1 MRLKDKVTIITGAA
15 HGIGKAYARR
25 FAEEGAHVVIADID
39 GAGGEATAN
48 AILDAGGSAWARTT
62 DVRSLPDLQGLMQE
76 TVNKFGRIDV
86 LLNNAA
92 IYVTQKLWK
101 GPVEDLDLA
110 EWDRVIEVN
119 LTGVFLCSKAAIPI
133 MKQQRSGKIINI
145 ASGTFFS
152 GSGNMPHYTTA
163 KGGVVALTRVMARQ
177 LGEYGINVNCMTPGS
192 TMSEENRFRGS
203 AQTARRQHGQA
214 RLSAHRNPRR
224 HRRHRALSRQFG
236 QRFCHRTTFSR
247 RRRRRHALTSAWRH
261 EVTIA
266 RSARRLVGIS
276 RDTIDMAAGVT
287 KDYVEGR

>member
-1 MRLKDKVTIITGAA
+1 MRLQNKVTVITGAA

-39 GAGGEATAN
+39 SGGGQTAAKALMEAGF
-48 AILDAGGSAWARTT
+48 SAWARAT
-62 DVRSLPDLQGLMQE
+62 DVRNYLNVEGLMRE
-76 TVNKFGRIDV
+76 TADRFGRIDV

-119 LTGVFLCSKAAIPI
+119 LKGVFLCCKAAIPI

-152 GSGNMPHYTTA
+152 GSGNMPHYTSA

-177 LGEYGINVNCMTPGS
+177 LGEWGINVNCMTPGS
-192 TMSEENRFRGS
+192 TMSEDSVTEEVLKRRESSIDKRAFRRVETPADIVG
-203 AQTARRQHGQA
+203 TALFLASSDSDFVTGQ
-214 RLSAHRNPRR
+214 LM
-224 HRRHRALSRQFG
+224 
-236 QRFCHRTTFSR
+236 
-247 RRRRRHALTSAWRH
+247 
-261 EVTIA
+261 V
-266 RSARRLVGIS
+266 
-276 RDTIDMAAGVT
+276 
-287 KDYVEGR
+287 VEGGGIMH

>member
-1 MRLKDKVTIITGAA
+1 MRLKDKVAIITGAA
-15 HGIGKAYARR
+15 HGIGKAYAKR

-39 GAGGEATAN
+39 GAGGEATAK
-48 AILDAGGSAWARTT
+48 AILDTGGSAWARRS
-62 DVRSLPDLQGLMQE
+62 DVRSLDDLKALMQE
-76 TVNKFGRIDV
+76 TVNKYGHIDI

-101 GPVEDLDLA
+101 GPVEELDLD

-119 LTGVFLCSKAAIPI
+119 LKGVFLCSKAVIPI

-192 TMSEENRFRGS
+192 TMSEENVSAEVLKRREGSMDKRAFRRVETPADIVGTAVFLAS
-203 AQTARRQHGQA
+203 ADSDFVTGQ
-214 RLSAHRNPRR
+214 L
-224 HRRHRALSRQFG
+224 
-236 QRFCHRTTFSR
+236 
-247 RRRRRHALTSAWRH
+247 
-261 EVTIA
+261 
-266 RSARRLVGIS
+266 LV
-276 RDTIDMAAGVT
+276 
-287 KDYVEGR
+287 VEGGGVMH